1 MLLTNASGFHF
12 CPTGDTVCGCPQ
24 FRGTDFHSK
33 GTAMKISPLSDLAS
47 STWGVLW
54 RAQSLW
60 RVLIQKTSALHVA
73 RLSTAQCQTWESH
86 CAFNLKLRSVR
97 NEQWQ
102 SWQLYGPFDLHLL
115 ARQHQLRVTLW
126 FWFTHGSIW
135 LQYLSSNQGTASHEG
150 KFSSHNLNSTDFQ
163 VV

>member
-1 MLLTNASGFHF
+1 MLL
-12 CPTGDTVCGCPQ
+12 V
-24 FRGTDFHSK
+24 FHSVPL
-33 GTAMKISPLSDLAS
+33 GTQSVAVPS
-47 STWGVLW
+47 SEAQTFTAKEQQWKSLPFQIWRLLLGVLLW

-126 FWFTHGSIW
+126 FRFTQGSIW